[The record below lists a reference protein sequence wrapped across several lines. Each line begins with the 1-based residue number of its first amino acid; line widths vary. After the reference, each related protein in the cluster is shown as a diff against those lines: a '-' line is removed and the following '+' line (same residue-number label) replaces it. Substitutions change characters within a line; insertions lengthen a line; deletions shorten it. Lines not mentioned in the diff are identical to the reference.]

1 MSRSSLPEA
10 RPKIDTTWGRRK
22 KSVILTLQGEL
33 TEKQYEKVERAML
46 KIADRYNLGYGD
58 LVEER

>member
-1 MSRSSLPEA
+1 MSQN
-10 RPKIDTTWGRRK
+10 WGRRK
-22 KSVILTLQGEL
+22 KSLILTLQGEL

-58 LVEER
+58 FFEGDLE